1 MWKGR
6 AQSELVLRPFFIITI
21 ILQMRGKD
29 MYYKLMK
36 DVLFRKYDGYGLIT
50 DNSEYG
56 YRMLNDIRTIRGERY
71 VSESGAEMLAR
82 LGKKPKEIDDIVS
95 ELENVFVGVDFATLK
110 KDTIEFLQ
118 YFVDEGFLAI
128 GDNIQNCKDC
138 NNKQID
144 INEKQDNVN
153 IVINQDE
160 CEKNTLKSND
170 FLRSIHIEIANACN
184 ERCVHCYIPHKYKTD
199 IMDSTLFYRIIE
211 EGRKMNIIHVTLS
224 GGEPLLHKDF
234 ISFLKKCR
242 ELDLSVNVLSNLT
255 LLTDQ
260 MIDEMKKNPLLSVQ
274 TSIYAMKPDIHDN
287 ITKVERSLEKTL
299 CGVKKLLNANIPIQ
313 ISCPVMKQ
321 NKNDFVSVIRWGYS
335 NNISVAVEPVIFAS
349 YDHSRDNLSNRLE
362 LVEIEDVIDRELNE
376 GYANTIM
383 NAAKEKEALKDNDPI
398 CSVCRYSF
406 CVSVRGEV
414 YPCAGWQTNIIG
426 CLKNQTLSE
435 IWEKSDKIKYL
446 RNIKRKD
453 FPQCVECKDR
463 GYCTVCMMS
472 NSNENQDGDA
482 FRINEFNCKV
492 AELKHNKL
500 ITYGIKDYV

>member
-287 ITKVERSLEKTL
+287 ITKVEGSLEKTL

-349 YDHSRDNLSNRLE
+349 YDHSRDNLSNRFE
-362 LVEIEDVIDRELNE
+362 FEEIEDVIDRELNE

>member
-1 MWKGR
+1 MWKER
-6 AQSELVLRPFFIITI
+6 AQSELVMRPFFIITI

-82 LGKKPKEIDDIVS
+82 LGKKPKGIDDIVS

-153 IVINQDE
+153 IVINKDE

-274 TSIYAMKPDIHDN
+274 TSIYAMKPDVHDN
-287 ITKVERSLEKTL
+287 ITKVEGSLEKTL

-349 YDHSRDNLSNRLE
+349 YDHSRDNLSNRLK
-362 LVEIEDVIDRELNE
+362 LVEIEEVIDRELNE

-383 NAAKEKEALKDNDPI
+383 NVAKEKEALRDNDPI

-426 CLKNQTLSE
+426 CLKKQTLSE

-453 FPQCVECKDR
+453 FPKCVECKDR

-500 ITYGIKDYV
+500 ISYGIKDYV

>member
-234 ISFLKKCR
+234 ISF
-242 ELDLSVNVLSNLT
+242 
-255 LLTDQ
+255 
-260 MIDEMKKNPLLSVQ
+260 
-274 TSIYAMKPDIHDN
+274 
-287 ITKVERSLEKTL
+287 
-299 CGVKKLLNANIPIQ
+299 
-313 ISCPVMKQ
+313 
-321 NKNDFVSVIRWGYS
+321 
-335 NNISVAVEPVIFAS
+335 
-349 YDHSRDNLSNRLE
+349 
-362 LVEIEDVIDRELNE
+362 
-376 GYANTIM
+376 
-383 NAAKEKEALKDNDPI
+383 
-398 CSVCRYSF
+398 
-406 CVSVRGEV
+406 
-414 YPCAGWQTNIIG
+414 
-426 CLKNQTLSE
+426 
-435 IWEKSDKIKYL
+435 
-446 RNIKRKD
+446 
-453 FPQCVECKDR
+453 
-463 GYCTVCMMS
+463 
-472 NSNENQDGDA
+472 
-482 FRINEFNCKV
+482 
-492 AELKHNKL
+492 
-500 ITYGIKDYV
+500 